1 MRLGIVDA
9 VRGVLERHFEAVA
22 VEEFEWLQE
31 LRSLGYGSYDIAE
44 LLLDDMSKSP
54 WIFLKQPEPHRVS
67 IRPDFHIP
75 NCVHQGG
82 KKTSL
87 APRLIT
93 TDLEN
98 TDDLKKIIA
107 EHCGLAGVVP
117 KSRNPKAWT
126 GLVTFS
132 GEGRSAASITY
143 DIVDSRRELV
153 ARVCEALQ
161 RFCGIA
167 SYLQDK
173 GLCCN
178 CFTVLR
184 FASVTCSTVIELCT
198 IAFELASDLC
208 VVLQLLIDN
217 WDSLGLIS
225 RCLPRLSENANK
237 IIFTI
242 CDDNILGNKDDIEFQ
257 SCLDKVSLAVQILTL
272 GIYLYS
278 QAHSGAVH
286 PFFLTNSLSH
296 IYLLGTQSPH
306 HKHAKACVRV
316 TPSRLT
322 CMAGVAGDV
331 VNVFGS
337 PEFSEA
343 LVTQTAYD
351 LLASPAN
358 LAETWDASRLIMDA
372 SMPHERGIYAIE
384 VGEGSI
390 SAAGE
395 VSEIKDLAN
404 TCLSYSD
411 SIY

>member
-1 MRLGIVDA
+1 
-9 VRGVLERHFEAVA
+9 
-22 VEEFEWLQE
+22 
-31 LRSLGYGSYDIAE
+31 
-44 LLLDDMSKSP
+44 
-54 WIFLKQPEPHRVS
+54 
-67 IRPDFHIP
+67 
-75 NCVHQGG
+75 
-82 KKTSL
+82 
-87 APRLIT
+87 
-93 TDLEN
+93 LEN

-117 KSRNPKAWT
+117 KSRDPKAWT

-132 GEGRSAASITY
+132 GKGRSAASITY

-153 ARVCEALQ
+153 SRVCEALQ

-167 SYLQDK
+167 SYLQEK

-178 CFTVLR
+178 SFTVLR

-217 WDSLGLIS
+217 WESPGLIS

-242 CDDNILGNKDDIEFQ
+242 CDANILGNKDDIEFQ

-343 LVTQTAYD
+343 LVTETAYD

-384 VGEGSI
+384 VGEGSS

-404 TCLSYSD
+404 TIPKLHWSRGGPSLDFKTPFSLHTKALIGTTAINTSCPVDEHRSWMCASVVMKTLGAKESHWERSEAQAGLQGGQYV
-411 SIY
+411 IA